1 MKTNQAVA
9 LHSVLGAMM
18 AGVGIPGVPSA
29 AGDHL
34 PVWGQIILQVVLITA
49 HVVGAIIN
57 SNTSPD
63 GKKL

>member
-34 PVWGQIILQVVLITA
+34 PIWGQIILQIVLIGA
-49 HVVGAIIN
+49 HIVGAVVN
-57 SNTSPD
+57 SNTGPD